1 MKIAK
6 RYLLLVAALGFC
18 YLATT
23 TDSDTIQAHSRR
35 NIEQSRFGILFR
47 QVYNNPGAKI
57 YRNGEGRTANYKD
70 TLDIGDGMLYVVEG
84 KARDINPVNVRNVG
98 DEISGKVTSI
108 GDSKDGKFTI
118 QTPLLEQVITPGFFG
133 SLNLSSE
140 IFVGEG
146 IQADLDRFY
155 GLLEKS
161 LNKHH

>member
-98 DEISGKVTSI
+98 DAKHVEKWLGKYKIRVRYKCLKDEGDLPVIS
-108 GDSKDGKFTI
+108 
-118 QTPLLEQVITPGFFG
+118 
-133 SLNLSSE
+133 
-140 IFVGEG
+140 
-146 IQADLDRFY
+146 
-155 GLLEKS
+155 
-161 LNKHH
+161 